1 MKIIN
6 IEEKIFIFSE
16 RLNLSGK
23 NIIYDNIKSHK
34 KAELYPL
41 YIKWNFGK
49 TIVEVELT
57 SSPLFLELIM
67 L

>member
-23 NIIYDNIKSHK
+23 NLIYDNIKSHK
-34 KAELYPL
+34 KTELYPL
-41 YIKWNFGK
+41 YIKCNFGK

-57 SSPLFLELIM
+57 SSPLFLELI
-67 L
+67 LL